1 MRALIAC
8 GVMAGALLVAG
19 CGSSQSLMDSVSSNA
34 DAAVAASDASAV
46 ALNWSEAAVDLAG
59 YCLDQATD
67 GSGDPNVA
75 ESATDRMVN
84 IARGHAEETY
94 DIEGVTYR
102 QALSDKASDLQ
113 DCDADLT
120 AKLDRALATLD

>member
-1 MRALIAC
+1 MNRCGKLGGLAVVVAAL
-8 GVMAGALLVAG
+8 ALAG
-19 CGSSQSLMDSVSSNA
+19 CGSSEPSTLESVS
-34 DAAVAASDASAV
+34 AAADASAV
-46 ALNWSEAAVDLAG
+46 ASNWASASADLAG

-67 GSGDPNVA
+67 GSGDLSVA

-94 DIEGVTYR
+94 AIEGVTYR
-102 QALSDKASDLQ
+102 QALSDKASDLA